1 MMIHINLLPVRQEK
15 KREVGRQFL
24 VVVGGALF
32 ITLLG
37 NWIWYDGL
45 ASEEKKNGQRIAA
58 TQARIAELE
67 KVIGE
72 VDKINARKK
81 DVQNKLA
88 ILADLRKQRSGPVRM
103 LDALATAIPKKVWLT
118 GFEEKSNAVKMIGR
132 AASHE
137 EVAEFMRALQSIVW
151 TPRGMGR
158 LIEAKR
164 DAATARVELVG
175 GEGAVEDF
183 PTSAIS
189 SFFTRV
195 DLKKAES
202 KSVGGAGAAAGASRI
217 VEFEI
222 NMSSNYAI

>member
-32 ITLLG
+32 VTLLG
-37 NWIWYDGL
+37 NWLWYDGL
-45 ASEEKKNGQRIAA
+45 ASEEKKNAQRIAS

-81 DVQNKLA
+81 DVQGKLA
-88 ILADLRKQRSGPVRM
+88 ILSDLRKQRSGPVRM
-103 LDALATAIPKKVWLT
+103 LDALSTAIPKKVWLT
-118 GFEEKSNAVKMIGR
+118 GFEEKSNAVRMTGK

-137 EVAEFMRALQSIVW
+137 DVAEFMRGLQSIVW
-151 TPRGMGR
+151 TPKGMGR
-158 LIEAKR
+158 LVEQRR
-164 DAATARVELVG
+164 DATTARVELVG
-175 GEGAVEDF
+175 GEGAVEEF
-183 PTSAIS
+183 PAKSIAN
-189 SFFTRV
+189 FFARV

-202 KSVGGAGAAAGASRI
+202 KSSGGPAAAGAPKL

-222 NMSSNYAI
+222 LMNSNYAI